1 MFSTVTILFS
11 QTNRNHPPKH
21 ELEKNSSKCSRM
33 SVSFDL
39 DKILVQSFT
48 SLKTVLHHD
57 IHGVFVFSSCLPWRN
72 ARFLL

>member
-33 SVSFDL
+33 SVSFNL
-39 DKILVQSFT
+39 DKILV
-48 SLKTVLHHD
+48 
-57 IHGVFVFSSCLPWRN
+57 
-72 ARFLL
+72 